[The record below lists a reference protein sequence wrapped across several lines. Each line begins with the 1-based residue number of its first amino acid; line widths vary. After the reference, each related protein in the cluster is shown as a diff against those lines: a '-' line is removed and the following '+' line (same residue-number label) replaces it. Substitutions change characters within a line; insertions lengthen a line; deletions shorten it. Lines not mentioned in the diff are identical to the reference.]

1 MGKWKKTVAA
11 IAALPVMI
19 AGLASGPVT
28 AMAADNDGGLTDA
41 NLVASYDF
49 EDANDKGKDISGNN
63 NDLTVKGENVEYGVP
78 GDHQSGGNAIQLRGN
93 DGQYLELPNG
103 LLNGT
108 DSFTVQFDSKS
119 RMAAND
125 NFFSFTIGSDN
136 QKYFFSRLR
145 PTSVYTAITKDSN
158 GNEQG
163 VTATQSANV
172 WHTYRISVSPT
183 FIATFIDG
191 NLAAINKNVTTK
203 LSELGTDLPMNFGKS
218 TWAGDKYYNGG
229 LDNIKIWKAA
239 YVSDGMVWDGVT
251 LPGSTEGSVTLP
263 AKDALG
269 NTITWSSSNTAV
281 LGNDGTLVKAPAQ
294 DTDVTFTAKSTVNG
308 IEYTKTFTVNVAAAI
323 TAADAAAER
332 LLVDYQ
338 LTAGAT
344 LPTAIAAAP
353 DAKVTW
359 KSSDTS
365 LVKDDGTVVGADGD
379 AEKTVDLTATVT
391 LGTTSTTKKFTG
403 VRVMP
408 KSAQKLSSYT
418 RDRSIN
424 GGSRVDNA
432 LHLALNN
439 GTTTTALNTNYGV
452 AFAEAKINATA
463 NTESTEVRGLVDPY
477 LFQLKDG
484 KYAYVAVFT
493 DVNGNR
499 VDGGQVA
506 FSTSS
511 NLTDWSGKPNEDERG
526 DMVTVTSDAT
536 LFDAGSIAA
545 GYDASAGEYRISW
558 KVNGVAKYVTT
569 KDFKT
574 FSEVKNGVGFER
586 AQADLTGID
595 NAVAGSGNAIA
606 LTKDVAD
613 SLTERLG
620 RVHNTGVEVPTDI
633 TVQANKTTKDD
644 LLAQINGGAELD
656 NGNLSKGATAT
667 ATYSDGSTFDF
678 RVNWNQD
685 DLNKIDLTEAGTY
698 EISGTIN
705 QQNYS
710 EQFPMMSNRADPNI
724 VYYNGKY
731 YAMGT
736 SDTGGMKTLFIRSS
750 DTLAGLKDQKA
761 GTATEGGYKVEGQ
774 DVYLFGENDG
784 LGHKGYHWAPELHVI
799 NGKLYCFYATFP
811 AGKAGDEN
819 ITNSPNWAGPSAYVM
834 ELKDGGDPTK
844 TADWLEHRV
853 QAKDGGVLSPHG
865 LSIDMT
871 YFEAGG
877 KSYIAWSQGD
887 QERKGAKANVS
898 IAEVNSDKPWQAITE
913 PQRLMRPEWGWEL
926 DGVNEGPNVLV
937 SGGKVY
943 MVFSAQLVTPQY
955 ATGMLIANV
964 GDDLTDPASWT
975 KSNYPWLH
983 NGTFAGQFGL
993 GHNSY
998 FTDPYGDTYNVYH
1011 AMTSGTNNT
1020 ARHAGVVPV
1029 HFRADGTP
1037 IIDMTTSEEL
1047 DQSKKNVTLKVV
1059 VTEDQVSSDATLKSL
1074 NVVGSD
1080 IDLDTAASTEGAAL
1094 EVDDPSKV
1102 TDADVQA
1109 VANDANAKATVAVAN
1124 NVVTVTVTTQDGT
1137 TVKVYRVVLT
1147 KKAVAPDPEDPTDP
1161 DSGKDNGD
1169 KNTGKDPDKGDNK
1182 GDKPGADL
1190 SETGAAVLSLGGA
1203 VVALA
1208 VAGISLT
1215 IWRKRR
1221 A

>member
-424 GGSRVDNA
+424 GGSRVGNA

-844 TADWLEHRV
+844 TADWLERRV

>member
-49 EDANDKGKDISGNN
+49 EDANDKGKDISGNK

-424 GGSRVDNA
+424 GGSRVGNA